1 METSSA
7 MSSQTAF
14 VEHLAMFHRRHNVN
28 PPKSIQEPPSQ
39 EVPAVVA
46 M

>member
-14 VEHLAMFHRRHNVN
+14 VEHLAMFLRRHNVN
-28 PPKSIQEPPSQ
+28 VPKSVPQPPSQ